1 MSAPPAVA
9 PYVSVGGRCGLT
21 WAASLRGWMVQ
32 LGQGESSASVTWLT
46 FGLPVIAMVGGFAI
60 SGRGPVWG
68 RACAWLLFTTGFAV
82 WLLTA
87 VPVGGDSFA
96 LDTAHGLWVVSVL
109 YESLLVTFALAASA
123 PHRLAAGPDP
133 VQQPAA
139 IRQQVTRVA

>member
-32 LGQGESSASVTWLT
+32 LAQGESSASVTWL
-46 FGLPVIAMVGGFAI
+46 P
-60 SGRGPVWG
+60 
-68 RACAWLLFTTGFAV
+68 FTTGFAV